1 MTGGITIFIFLF
13 ITIFGL
19 LLNFMGLATFT
30 IMSPTVFA
38 VGQVLLM
45 AVILVSNTP
54 VVKGGALVLWAGWL
68 FAYISSLEIPNE
80 IKAWVYPI
88 IIVPCLIGMGYEF
101 MEVGKG

>member
-1 MTGGITIFIFLF
+1 ME
-13 ITIFGL
+13 
-19 LLNFMGLATFT
+19 LATFT
-30 IMSPTVFA
+30 VISPTVFA

-54 VVKGGALVLWAGWL
+54 VVKGVALVVWAGWL
-68 FAYISSLEIPNE
+68 FLYISSLQIPSSVTG
-80 IKAWVYPI
+80 WVYPI